1 LPGFEKLGRNMPLA
15 HVWIAQAAIICIAF
29 LLPLWVAANPYYDPG
44 KPHHTPD
51 GFQNN
56 YSGAVNKP
64 FSDLLRW
71 QWGAMRNGLPKP
83 PQQPTPS
90 VPADLARIHS
100 YQRSGVDGVAGSSP
114 SSPAITWIGHASVLV
129 QAGGLNVLTDPVFSE
144 RASPVQI
151 VGPKRAL
158 PPGVALQALP
168 PIDVVVISHN
178 HYDHLDRSSVAE
190 LDYKALSEGGSTLF
204 LVPLGQKPWFDDLGI
219 RHVVELDW
227 WQKHTVRGVDFYL
240 TPVQHWSAR
249 GVADRSKTLW
259 GGWSVFGQDL
269 HWYFGGDAGFS
280 KDIADTRAHF
290 RTRQTA
296 ALGGGFDVALIPVGA
311 YEPRWFMREQH
322 MDPQEAVQAHLDLGA
337 KRSVGI
343 HWGTFALTDEP
354 LDQPPHDL
362 AQAKGARG
370 LGDEDFFVMKVGE
383 TREVPPRPALPAAQA
398 AMSSRPAP

>member
-1 LPGFEKLGRNMPLA
+1 MPLA
-15 HVWIAQAAIICIAF
+15 PVWIAQAAIIFIAIVSP
-29 LLPLWVAANPYYDPG
+29 LLVAANPYYDPG
-44 KPHHTPD
+44 KSHHTPE

-56 YSGAVNKP
+56 YSGAVSKS
-64 FSDLLRW
+64 FSDLVRW
-71 QWGAMRNGLPKP
+71 QWDAMVGGLPKP
-83 PQQPTPS
+83 PQLPTPS
-90 VPADLARIHS
+90 VPADLARIHA
-100 YQRSGVDGVAGSSP
+100 YQRSAPDSNAASSP
-114 SSPAITWIGHASVLV
+114 SAPSMTWIGHASVLV
-129 QAGGLNVLTDPVFSE
+129 QAGGLNVLTDPIFSE

-158 PPGVALQALP
+158 PPGIALQALP

-178 HYDHLDRSSVAE
+178 HYDHLDRASVVE
-190 LDYKALSEGGSTLF
+190 LDFKARSEGGSTLF
-204 LVPLGQKPWFDDLGI
+204 LVPLGQKPWFENLGI

-227 WQKHTVRGVDFYL
+227 WQKHSVRGVDFFL

-259 GGWSVFGQDL
+259 GGWSVLGQDV

-290 RTRQTA
+290 ATRQTA

-311 YEPRWFMREQH
+311 YEPRWFMRDQH
-322 MDPQEAVQAHLDLGA
+322 MDPVEAVQAHLDIGA
-337 KRSVGI
+337 KRSMGI

-362 AQAKGARG
+362 ALAKAARG
-370 LGDEDFFVMKVGE
+370 MGDADFWVMKVGE
-383 TREVPPRPALPAAQA
+383 TREIPVRSTLPAPSA
-398 AMSSRPAP
+398 R